1 MIIKFGRQFSFG
13 VSVAVNIVILLF
25 HRLDRTMHEPYI
37 MHGMIEESTTSSVT
51 RRPAECKTT
60 SVVYNDRDDFI
71 GILYS

>member
-1 MIIKFGRQFSFG
+1 
-13 VSVAVNIVILLF
+13 
-25 HRLDRTMHEPYI
+25 MHEPYI

-51 RRPAECKTT
+51 RIPAERKTT